1 MATFPPRDRLEN
13 ETWIGLGE
21 ACRTLGVNESTLR
34 RWADAAL
41 VRTFRT
47 PGGHRRFLLADLH
60 RLTDAGPDSAPD
72 AGPDLDGQALEEIR
86 HRLEEDEAT
95 PPAWLEG
102 IAPEIRETLGALGR
116 QMVTWVEEQL
126 SGPVTDLTSADAV
139 AGADAAARDL
149 GEHYARVLRDAGIRV
164 ADAVAAFAYFR
175 RGMDEAVR
183 SYART
188 RGLSAEDAGGLWEHA
203 AVLHDQVLV
212 ALTSAYENTA
222 PKGGRTP

>member
-1 MATFPPRDRLEN
+1 MATFLPRDRLEN
-13 ETWIGLGE
+13 ETWLGLGE

-60 RLTDAGPDSAPD
+60 RLTDTGPDATPD
-72 AGPDLDGQALEEIR
+72 SGPGLDGQALEEIR
-86 HRLEEDEAT
+86 HRLEEDGAT

-102 IAPEIRETLGALGR
+102 ITPEIRETLGALGR
-116 QMVTWVEEQL
+116 QLVAWVEEQL
-126 SGPVTDLTSADAV
+126 SRPLDNETNAD
-139 AGADAAARDL
+139 GADSAAHDL
-149 GEHYARVLRDAGIRV
+149 GAHYARVLRDAGIGV

-183 SYART
+183 AYART

-212 ALTSAYENTA
+212 ALTSAYEGATS
-222 PKGGRTP
+222 KGGRTP